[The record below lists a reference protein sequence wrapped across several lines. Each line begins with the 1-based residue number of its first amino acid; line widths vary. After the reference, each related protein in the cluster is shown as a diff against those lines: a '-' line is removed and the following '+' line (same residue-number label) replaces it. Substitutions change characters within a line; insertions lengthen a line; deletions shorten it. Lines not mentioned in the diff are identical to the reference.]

1 MHRGVSGDHFEF
13 SGSDQ
18 IRYRRD
24 VSFKGGFVFS
34 SFSAIVPDQVEEEN
48 S

>member
-18 IRYRRD
+18 IQRPKRC
-24 VSFKGGFVFS
+24 V
-34 SFSAIVPDQVEEEN
+34 I
-48 S
+48 